1 MDEFFNK
8 FAEAVDTGV
17 NAIRKVYEGRTQVET
32 VKANARLANQLIDL
46 QRQALTRQAT
56 LAQLQP
62 QPIQVPFSSW
72 SAAGA
77 PAASSAPMDSQKLL
91 IVAALALGAL
101 LLVRT

>member
-1 MDEFFNK
+1 MDDFFNK
-8 FAEAVDTGV
+8 FAEAVDTSV

-56 LAQLQP
+56 LSQLQP

-72 SAAGA
+72 SAGAPAAGA
-77 PAASSAPMDSQKLL
+77 PAMDTQKLL

-101 LLVRT
+101 LLVRA